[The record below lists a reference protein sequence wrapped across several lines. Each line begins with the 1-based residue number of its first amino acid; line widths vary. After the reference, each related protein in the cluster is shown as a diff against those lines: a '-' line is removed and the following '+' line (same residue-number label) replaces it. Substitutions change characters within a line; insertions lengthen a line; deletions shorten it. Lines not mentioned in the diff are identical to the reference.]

1 MFQFLKSK
9 QFLVQLIIYAI
20 VIFIIVWIITYWMS
34 SYTHHGKT
42 VTVPNFKGVKIVMLD
57 KFVEDKN
64 VNYQIADSIYDPKA
78 AKGVVVRQEPEAE
91 AAVKDGRVVYL
102 YVTSILPPRIA
113 MPKLIDRSL
122 RQATAMIASYGL
134 KLGKTEYIPN
144 QCTNCI
150 LDQLVKGKSTPPGT
164 FIPKGTT
171 VDLIIG
177 KGLGEVEIEMP
188 CLYELTRAEAT
199 SKLMELSLNIG
210 IVTYD
215 NIKDSAKSV
224 VYKQTPSCDK
234 NLIKLGASVDLYLT
248 TIKSKIPKKGER
260 GQGNGDFE

>member
-9 QFLVQLIIYAI
+9 QFLLQLVIYAI
-20 VIFIIVWIITYWMS
+20 VVFTIVWGITFWMG
-34 SYTHHGKT
+34 SYTHHGKA
-42 VTVPNFKGVKIVMLD
+42 VTVPNFKGVKIAALD
-57 KFVEDKN
+57 EFVQGKN
-64 VNYQIADSIYDPKA
+64 VYYEISDSIYDPKA
-78 AKGVVVRQEPEAE
+78 AKGVVVRQEPEAN
-91 AAVKDGRVVYL
+91 AAVKDGRIVYL

-144 QCTNCI
+144 PCTNCI
-150 LDQLVKGKSTPPGT
+150 LDQLVEGKSTPPGT
-164 FIPKGTT
+164 FIPKGSI

-177 KGLGEVEIEMP
+177 KGLGNIEMEVP
-188 CLYELTRAEAT
+188 CLYELSRTEAT
-199 SKLMELSLNIG
+199 SKLMALSLNIG

-234 NLIKLGASVDLYLT
+234 SLIKLGASVDLYLT
-248 TIKSKIPKKGER
+248 TIKTKIPKKEER
-260 GQGNGDFE
+260 GQGDDDFE